1 MTISFKPAAENDIS
15 LIAQLADKIWRE
27 HYPAMIT
34 VKQIDYMLRTRY
46 SAPVIATQMKAGEQ
60 FYLAYLDNEAV
71 GYASIE
77 LKESYYYLHKFY
89 LDVSKHRRG
98 VGKEFFAY
106 LLRQM
111 DASKPIKLQVNRQNI
126 KAINFYFKMGFT
138 IEYSADFNI
147 GENYFMQDFVMKRL
161 PIW

>member
-46 SAPVIATQMKAGEQ
+46 SAPVIEAKMQRGEQ

-106 LLRQM
+106 LLMQM
-111 DASKPIKLQVNRQNI
+111 EASKPIKLQVNRQNV

-138 IEYSADFNI
+138 IEYAADFNI